1 MYRFV
6 CPLSDDPHILKYP
19 LISLLNVNPTILV
32 NLSLWFF
39 QITIPANLKIN
50 AEPHKVYV
58 QFFFQKFKQ
67 RCLQPNSHGF
77 SRNRYPDASQS
88 LPVLVWLLVFCPE
101 TGDCSLETFSR
112 QEYGQLSLGECYGL
126 LHSQG
131 FSMLSGKSVQ
141 RNKRVFKACRQIL
154 YKKLISCYKHNSDN
168 AIFLIQNRYAYG
180 SFAVNICFIAFSK
193 QVFLFFNKSRKKGK

>member
-1 MYRFV
+1 M
-6 CPLSDDPHILKYP
+6 LSHTK
-19 LISLLNVNPTILV
+19 SMSN
-32 NLSLWFF
+32 FF
-39 QITIPANLKIN
+39 S
-50 AEPHKVYV
+50 
-58 QFFFQKFKQ
+58 QKFKQ
-67 RCLQPNSHGF
+67 QCLQPNSPGF

-131 FSMLSGKSVQ
+131 FSMSSGKSVQ

-154 YKKLISCYKHNSDN
+154 YKKLISCYKQIIPS
-168 AIFLIQNRYAYG
+168 
-180 SFAVNICFIAFSK
+180 
-193 QVFLFFNKSRKKGK
+193 FLFKIFMLTVVLL

>member
-1 MYRFV
+1 MAFISISMYRFV
-6 CPLSDDPHILKYP
+6 CPLSDDPHIWKYP
-19 LISLLNVNPTILV
+19 LISLLNINPTILV
-32 NLSLWFF
+32 NLFSWFF
-39 QITIPANLKIN
+39 QITIPANLKVN

-77 SRNRYPDASQS
+77 SRNRYPDASKS

-101 TGDCSLETFSR
+101 TGDCSLKTFSR

-131 FSMLSGKSVQ
+131 FSMSSGKSVQ
-141 RNKRVFKACRQIL
+141 RNKKVFKACRQIL
-154 YKKLISCYKHNSDN
+154 YKSKSLVTDI
-168 AIFLIQNRYAYG
+168 IQIIP
-180 SFAVNICFIAFSK
+180 F
-193 QVFLFFNKSRKKGK
+193 FLFKIVMLTVVLL

>member
-1 MYRFV
+1 MFISISMYRFV
-6 CPLSDDPHILKYP
+6 CPLSDDPHIWKYP
-19 LISLLNVNPTILV
+19 LISLLNINPTILV

-39 QITIPANLKIN
+39 QITIPANLKGQCWATQSLCPI
-50 AEPHKVYV
+50 
-58 QFFFQKFKQ
+58 FSLQKFKQ
-67 RCLQPNSHGF
+67 RCRQPNSPGF

-131 FSMLSGKSVQ
+131 FSMSSGKSVQ
-141 RNKRVFKACRQIL
+141 RNKKVFKACRQIL
-154 YKKLISCYKHNSDN
+154 YKSKSVVTNI
-168 AIFLIQNRYAYG
+168 IQIIP
-180 SFAVNICFIAFSK
+180 S
-193 QVFLFFNKSRKKGK
+193 FLFKIVMLTVVLL